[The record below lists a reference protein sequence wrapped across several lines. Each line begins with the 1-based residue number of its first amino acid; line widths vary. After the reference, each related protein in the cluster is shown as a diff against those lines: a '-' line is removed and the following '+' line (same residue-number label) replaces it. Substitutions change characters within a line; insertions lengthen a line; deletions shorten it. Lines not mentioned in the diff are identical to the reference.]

1 MRGRERSERVR
12 RRMARGFVRWG
23 VGKGEAEEVR
33 GRVVAP
39 GGEKAGREEDEVVVV
54 VGQGECELAVGS

>member
-1 MRGRERSERVR
+1 MRGRGRGRERVEKVR
-12 RRMARGFVRWG
+12 REE
-23 VGKGEAEEVR
+23 EAPEVR

-39 GGEKAGREEDEVVVV
+39 GGEKAGGEEDGVVL

>member
-1 MRGRERSERVR
+1 MRGRERVERVR
-12 RRMARGFVRWG
+12 RRMARGM
-23 VGKGEAEEVR
+23 GKGEAEEVR